1 MKIKNFI
8 IFFLLLMSCS
18 SDGNDVIKF
27 STEYDVGSIYRDDVE
42 ISVVLSKYGNKIYSS
57 IKIDLGES
65 RRGYFSGTE
74 YEDFYEDL
82 CDVEIFVYDKNGTK
96 FDFGDD
102 IYIDECDIVGIEN
115 KSQMIQ
121 YIMEGTDSNEYE
133 NEIYG
138 FESIEY
144 IVIEYGNFSDDYRRT
159 EKIKKKFF

>member
-1 MKIKNFI
+1 
-8 IFFLLLMSCS
+8 MSCS

-27 STEYDVGSIYRDDVE
+27 STEYNVGSSYRDDVE

-57 IKIDLGES
+57 IEIDLGEF
-65 RRGYFSGTE
+65 RRGYFNGKE
-74 YEDFYEDL
+74 YEDL

-102 IYIDECDIVGIEN
+102 LYIDECDIVGIKKE
-115 KSQMIQ
+115 SHITQ